1 MNWLIE
7 HIKYKIQHYNP
18 VKYWKYRNSIVEKKG
33 SKFIRLYKLMKIKK
47 MDAFNNASLGTNLD
61 ISAEF
66 VTPPIFP
73 HGLNG
78 IIINQYSKI
87 GKNTTI
93 YHQVTIG
100 SSDTKTAPA
109 IGDNVIIYPGAKIVG
124 NIKIGNNVIIGIG
137 SVVVKDIPNN
147 AIVAGVP
154 AKIIRMR
161 DEKC

>member
-1 MNWLIE
+1 MQN
-7 HIKYKIQHYNP
+7 IKCTIQHYNP
-18 VKYWKYRNSIVEKKG
+18 KKYWKYRKSIVEKKG
-33 SKFIRLYKLMKIKK
+33 SELIRLYKLMKIKK

-66 VTPPIFP
+66 ATPPTFP

-78 IIINQYSKI
+78 IIVNQYSKI
-87 GKNTTI
+87 GKNATI

-100 SSDTKTAPA
+100 SSDTKTAPI
-109 IGDNVIIYPGAKIVG
+109 IGDNITIYPGAKIIG
-124 NIKIGNNVIIGIG
+124 NIKIGDNVIIGIG
-137 SVVVKDIPNN
+137 SVVLKDVPNN

>member
-1 MNWLIE
+1 MEIKIMNWLIE

-66 VTPPIFP
+66 VTPPIQP
-73 HGLNG
+73 EPPPPPA
-78 IIINQYSKI
+78 QY